1 MNNINKIEALSKAG
15 GLPFSNPIPKYH
27 RQQYLL
33 ALVELAGGVLSKM
46 DLQKLLFLAEQETKN
61 AHYDF
66 IPYHYGCYSFQ
77 AQSDIELM
85 ESRGW
90 LTINDNYLSL
100 NGSIV
105 GHLAQSVIQHIK
117 CILVKYN
124 AYRGSELVRYIYEN
138 YPYFAI
144 NSKIAKTILSQEFYQ
159 WVQKSAESLNQ
170 EQSVLFTIGYEGLT
184 LEKYINQLI
193 KNDVKLLCDVRINP
207 LSRKFGF
214 SKNTLSH
221 VLPQIGIDYMHVPEL
236 GIESEKRAHLEEK
249 QDYESLFKAYRLALP
264 KKTTGIDKVRQLL
277 KQHQRIALTCFEKE
291 HDECHR
297 HCVSDHL
304 MQTDNAIKVVH
315 L

>member
-1 MNNINKIEALSKAG
+1 MNSINKMEVVGKAIGLSA
-15 GLPFSNPIPKYH
+15 SNPIPKYH

-33 ALVELAGGVLSKM
+33 ALLELAGGVLSKM
-46 DLQKLLFLAEQETKN
+46 DLQKLLFLAEQGTKN

-90 LTINDNYLSL
+90 LTIDGNRLNL

-105 GHLAQSVIQHIK
+105 RHLTQSVIQHIK
-117 CILVKYN
+117 YILSKYN
-124 AYRGSELVRYIYEN
+124 AYRGNELVRYIYEN

-144 NSKIAKTILSQEFYQ
+144 NSKIAKTILSQEAYQ
-159 WVQKSAESLNQ
+159 SVQQSAESLGQ

-184 LEKYINQLI
+184 LEQYINQLI

-214 SKNTLSH
+214 SKSTLSH
-221 VLPQIGIDYMHVPEL
+221 VLPQIGICYMHVPEL

-249 QDYESLFKAYRLALP
+249 QDYTRLFKAYRLTLP
-264 KKTTGIDKVRQLL
+264 QKTTGIDKVRHLL
-277 KQHQRIALTCFEKE
+277 EQHQRIALTCFEKE
-291 HDECHR
+291 HDDCHR

>member
-1 MNNINKIEALSKAG
+1 MNSINKMEVVGKASGLSA
-15 GLPFSNPIPKYH
+15 SNPIPKYH

-33 ALVELAGGVLSKM
+33 ALLELAGGVLSKM
-46 DLQKLLFLAEQETKN
+46 DLQKLLFLAEQGTKN

-90 LTINDNYLSL
+90 LTIDGNHLNL

-105 GHLAQSVIQHIK
+105 RHLTQSVIQHIK
-117 CILVKYN
+117 YILAKYN
-124 AYRGSELVRYIYEN
+124 AYRGNELVRYIYEN

-144 NSKIAKTILSQEFYQ
+144 NSKIAKTILSQEAYQ
-159 WVQKSAESLNQ
+159 SVQQSAESLGQ

-184 LEKYINQLI
+184 LEQYINQLI
-193 KNDVKLLCDVRINP
+193 QNDVKLLCDVRINP

-214 SKNTLSH
+214 SKSTLSH
-221 VLPQIGIDYMHVPEL
+221 VLPQIGIGYMHVPEL

-249 QDYESLFKAYRLALP
+249 QDYTRLFKAYRLTLP
-264 KKTTGIDKVRQLL
+264 QKTTGIDKVRHLL
-277 KQHQRIALTCFEKE
+277 EQHQRIALTCFEKE

>member
-1 MNNINKIEALSKAG
+1 MNSISKIEVAGKISGLSAI
-15 GLPFSNPIPKYH
+15 NPIPKYH

-33 ALVELAGGVLSKM
+33 ALLELAGGVLTKM
-46 DLQKLLFLAEQETKN
+46 DLQKLLFLAEQATKN

-66 IPYHYGCYSFQ
+66 VPYHYGCYSFQ

-90 LTINDNYLSL
+90 LTVDGNDLNL

-105 GHLAQSVIQHIK
+105 CHLTQSVIQNINYV
-117 CILVKYN
+117 LSKYN
-124 AYRGSELVRYIYEN
+124 EYRGNKLVRYIYEN

-144 NSKIAKTILSQEFYQ
+144 NSKIAKTILSQESYDS
-159 WVQKSAESLNQ
+159 VQQSAESLNQ
-170 EQSVLFTIGYEGLT
+170 EQSVLFTIGYEGLN
-184 LEKYINQLI
+184 LEQYINQLI
-193 KNDVKLLCDVRINP
+193 KNNVKLLCDVRINP

-214 SKNTLSH
+214 SKSTLSH
-221 VLPQIGIDYMHVPEL
+221 VLPQIGIGYIHVPEL
-236 GIESEKRAHLEEK
+236 GIESEKRANLEEK
-249 QDYESLFKAYRLALP
+249 QDYTRLFKAYRLTLP
-264 KKTTGIDKVRQLL
+264 QKTTGIDKVKRLL
-277 KQHQRIALTCFEKE
+277 EQHQRIALTCFEKE

-304 MQTDNAIKVVH
+304 MQNDNAIKVVH

>member
-1 MNNINKIEALSKAG
+1 MNRISKIEVAGKASGLSS
-15 GLPFSNPIPKYH
+15 SNPIPKYH

-33 ALVELAGGVLSKM
+33 ALLELAGGVLSKM
-46 DLQKLLFLAEQETKN
+46 DLQKLLFLAEQGTKN

-90 LTINDNYLSL
+90 LTVDGNSLSI

-105 GHLAQSVIQHIK
+105 SHLTQSVVQHIK
-117 CILVKYN
+117 YVLSKYN
-124 AYRGSELVRYIYEN
+124 MYRGNELVRHIYEH

-144 NSKIAKTILSQEFYQ
+144 NSKIAKTILSQEAYHSVEKNAQ
-159 WVQKSAESLNQ
+159 SLSQ
-170 EQSVLFTIGYEGLT
+170 AQSVLFTIGYEGLT
-184 LEKYINQLI
+184 LEQYINKLI

-221 VLPQIGIDYMHVPEL
+221 VLSQIGIGYMHVPEL

-249 QDYESLFKAYRLALP
+249 QDYTRLFKAYRLILP
-264 KKTTGIDKVRQLL
+264 QKTIGIDKVKRLL
-277 KQHQRIALTCFEKE
+277 GQHQRIALTCFEKK

-304 MQTDNAIKVVH
+304 VQSDNAIKVVH

>member
-1 MNNINKIEALSKAG
+1 MNSISKLEVGVNSTGA
-15 GLPFSNPIPKYH
+15 SYVNPIPKYH

-33 ALVELAGGVLSKM
+33 ALLELAGGVLSKM
-46 DLQKLLFLAEQETKN
+46 DLQKLLFLAEQGTKN

-90 LTINDNYLSL
+90 LTVDGNHLNL

-105 GHLAQSVIQHIK
+105 RHLTQSVIQHIK
-117 CILVKYN
+117 YVLSKYN
-124 AYRGSELVRYIYEN
+124 EYRGNELVRYIYEH

-144 NSKIAKTILSQEFYQ
+144 NSKIAKTILSQESFHSVEQ
-159 WVQKSAESLNQ
+159 SSQSFKQS
-170 EQSVLFTIGYEGLT
+170 QSVLFTIGYEGLT
-184 LEKYINQLI
+184 LEQYINQLI
-193 KNDVKLLCDVRINP
+193 KNNVKLLCDVRINP

-214 SKNTLSH
+214 SKSTLSH
-221 VLPQIGIDYMHVPEL
+221 VLPQIGIGYMHVPEL

-249 QDYESLFKAYRLALP
+249 QDYTRLFKAYRLTLP
-264 KKTTGIDKVRQLL
+264 QKTTGIDKVKQLL
-277 KQHQRIALTCFEKE
+277 AQYQRIALTCFEKE
-291 HDECHR
+291 HDDCHR

-304 MQTDNAIKVVH
+304 MQTDSTIQVVH